1 MDSDTTIEELK
12 AHITKFNADRDWDQF
27 HNAKDL
33 AIAIST
39 EAAEVL
45 EHFIYKSNDEVEAV
59 FKGSKKTEIED
70 EVADVFWTVL
80 MLCERYNIDL
90 SDSLKRKMEKTA
102 EKYPIEKAK
111 GSNKKYTEL

>member
-1 MDSDTTIEELK
+1 MDSNTTIEDLK
-12 AHITKFNADRDWDQF
+12 TLIKEFNSDRDWDQF

-45 EHFIYKSNDEVEAV
+45 EHFVYKSNEEVEAI
-59 FKGSKKTEIED
+59 FKGTKKSEIED

-90 SDSLKRKMEKTA
+90 SDSLKKKMEKTA
-102 EKYPIEKAK
+102 KKYPIEKAR
-111 GSNKKYTEL
+111 GSNKKYNEL